1 MYVRTVGIAGR
12 FKRKAGMAMKEVYFT
27 ITGMNHYLGSDFL
40 KKGMKVKLIKEP
52 DNEYDKEAIRV
63 ELKGLGKIGYVANS
77 PYTVLGDSKSAGRM
91 YDLMKKKAKGKVLL
105 VTPKGALCELK
116 ED

>member
-40 KKGMKVKLIKEP
+40 KKGMKVKLI
-52 DNEYDKEAIRV
+52 RRQSV
-63 ELKGLGKIGYVANS
+63 LSLKVWAR
-77 PYTVLGDSKSAGRM
+77 SAM
-91 YDLMKKKAKGKVLL
+91 WQ
-105 VTPKGALCELK
+105 TALTL
-116 ED
+116 

>member
-1 MYVRTVGIAGR
+1 
-12 FKRKAGMAMKEVYFT
+12 MKDVYFT
-27 ITGMNHYLGSDFL
+27 ITGMNHYFGCDFL
-40 KKGMKVKLIKEP
+40 KKVMKVKLSKEP
-52 DNEYDKEAIRV
+52 GSEYDREAIRG

-105 VTPKGALCELK
+105 VTAKGALCELK

>member
-1 MYVRTVGIAGR
+1 
-12 FKRKAGMAMKEVYFT
+12 MKDTLIT
-27 ITGMNHYLGSDFL
+27 ITGLNYRFGSEFL

-63 ELKGLGKIGYVANS
+63 ELKGLGKIGYEANS
-77 PYTVLGDSKSAGRM
+77 PYTVIGESKSAGRM

-105 VTPKGALCELK
+105 VTAKGALCELK